1 MDSPCPF
8 YASTGSRDSRMCPV
22 GAVGAGSFPKDA
34 AARLFTIPRAA
45 PRIDSAGGEDS
56 QAGAAEEED
65 ATWIGRYRYQVE

>member
-8 YASTGSRDSRMCPV
+8 YASTGSRDSRMCP
-22 GAVGAGSFPKDA
+22 AGSFPKDA